1 MIWLKG
7 RPWPAVLGS
16 GIGLGMAYANCQTDF
31 QKPFQEKAEIIKITD
46 PKLIEKITNSIK

>member
-1 MIWLKG
+1 LKG